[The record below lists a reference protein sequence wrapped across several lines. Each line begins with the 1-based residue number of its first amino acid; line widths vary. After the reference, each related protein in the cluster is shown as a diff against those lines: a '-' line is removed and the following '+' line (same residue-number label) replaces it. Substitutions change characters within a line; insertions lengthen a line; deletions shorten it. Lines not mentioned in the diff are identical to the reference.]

1 MRDRY
6 KEQLRLL
13 SDELKSMGEM
23 CREAIGCAVSY
34 LTQNDPEMKANAKE
48 CEKQT
53 DRMERDIEALCMRLL
68 MRQQP
73 LAADFRFVTA
83 ALKMTSDME
92 RIGDHADDI
101 AEIGDYVG
109 KTDIKLRSKI
119 AEISDSASEMLKT
132 SIESYTRQN
141 AELAQSAI
149 AMDDDIDRLFLEFK
163 QKLIETI
170 HQKNEDAEALLDL
183 LMIAKYFERIGDHA
197 ENIAQW
203 VIYAVKGERRA

>member
-53 DRMERDIEALCMRLL
+53 DRMERDIEVLCMRLL

-132 SIESYTRQN
+132 SIDSYTLQN

-203 VIYAVKGERRA
+203 VIYALKGERRA

>member
-48 CEKQT
+48 CEKQN
-53 DRMERDIEALCMRLL
+53 DRMERDIEVLCMRLL

-132 SIESYTRQN
+132 SIDSYTLQN

-183 LMIAKYFERIGDHA
+183 LMIA

-203 VIYAVKGERRA
+203 VIYALKGERRA

>member
-53 DRMERDIEALCMRLL
+53 DRMERDIEVLCMRLL

-132 SIESYTRQN
+132 SIDSYTLQN

-149 AMDDDIDRLFLEFK
+149 AMDDNIDRLFLEFK

-203 VIYAVKGERRA
+203 VIYALKGERRA